1 VGQSCGDNCWW
12 LYEIRGLPLTFLPCA
27 ADGAKF
33 RLEMAATV
41 HAGALP
47 DSALCPRRVLKTE
60 QKGDR
65 IECAFT
71 DGTSILLSR
80 FLAAFIRSG
89 DEVRFPVGMPDSG
102 SELYVRVP
110 AKQPFRRDMLQVQ
123 VGYVT
128 QPKKDKRGEF
138 FVSAEPLGK
147 QLGVNQVYLRCQLL
161 RDYFYVANRRCPWD
175 KQPSFYELLRA
186 GPDASPVELRLAFKM
201 RTLELRAAH
210 ASPKYLGALERA
222 FNILARPD
230 LRACYGALLADPA
243 APVIFPNG
251 GFGSLLVA
259 GEPSRDGSAFYS
271 SRILAFLPEQKRR
284 HFRAPLRQFV
294 FYDGHAVYRDP
305 QRRLEATFDQAS
317 LPLAWDPTWNQ
328 WKHLLGTKISVQATL
343 VQSGKYRYRSD
354 SWQLTR
360 WERALP
366 SRLEV
371 TLPGNISDQISEAQ
385 STYRRFGQFAPA
397 LDQVRSRIESAPVEK
412 EELQRLCAG
421 LGIPGDFDVSL
432 ITWKPDYDA
441 FYYKQLSRR
450 ARRLYLYQSEYV
462 FDLENAVVV
471 ETPQL
476 GHATYL
482 FAKPENMGE
491 FLRLYASATKDAVR
505 HNSGNVAERLGFLG
519 RLVHGVNPRV
529 WLKELKLRLGEAVEY
544 AEAID

>member
-1 VGQSCGDNCWW
+1 
-12 LYEIRGLPLTFLPCA
+12 
-27 ADGAKF
+27 
-33 RLEMAATV
+33 MAATV

-47 DSALCPRRVLKTE
+47 ESALCLRRVLKTVS
-60 QKGDR
+60 KGDR

-71 DGTSILLSR
+71 DGTSILLSK

-89 DEVRFPVGMPDSG
+89 DEVRFPVGMPDSV

-110 AKQPFRRDMLQVQ
+110 AQQPFRRDMLQVQ

-128 QPKKDKRGEF
+128 QPKKDKGGNF

-147 QLGVNQVYLRCQLL
+147 QLGINHVHLRCEML
-161 RDYFYVANRRCPWD
+161 RDYFYVANRRCAWD
-175 KQPSFYELLRA
+175 KQPSFYELL
-186 GPDASPVELRLAFKM
+186 GVKPDVSPVELRLGFKM

-210 ASPKYLGALERA
+210 ASPQYLAAMERA

-230 LRACYGALLADPA
+230 LRACYDALLADPA

-259 GEPSRDGSAFYS
+259 GELSRDGSAFYAA
-271 SRILAFLPEQKRR
+271 RVLAFLPEQKRR
-284 HFRAPLRQFV
+284 RFRAPLRQTV
-294 FYDGHAVYRDP
+294 FYDGHAIYRDP
-305 QRRLEATFDQAS
+305 QRKLEVTFDQAS

-328 WKHLLGTKISVQATL
+328 WKHLLGAKVSVQATL
-343 VQSGKYRYRSD
+343 VQSGKYRYRGD
-354 SWQLTR
+354 SWELTR
-360 WERALP
+360 WETALP

-371 TLPGNISDQISEAQ
+371 TLPGNSSEQIAEAQ
-385 STYRRFGQFAPA
+385 NTYRRFGQFAPA
-397 LDQVRSRIESAPVEK
+397 LEQVRSRIDSAPVER
-412 EELQRLCAG
+412 EELQRLCAR
-421 LGIPGDFDVSL
+421 LGIPGDFDVAL

-462 FDLENAVVV
+462 FDLEKAVIA

-482 FAKPENMGE
+482 FAKPANISA
-491 FLRLYASATKDAVR
+491 FLALYASVTKDAIR
-505 HNSGNVAERLGFLG
+505 HNYENVAERLGFLG
-519 RLVHGVNPRV
+519 RIVHGVNPRV

>member
-1 VGQSCGDNCWW
+1 M
-12 LYEIRGLPLTFLPCA
+12 EA
-27 ADGAKF
+27 A
-33 RLEMAATV
+33 V
-41 HAGALP
+41 HAASGRP
-47 DSALCPRRVLKTE
+47 EPTLCARQVLSTAP
-60 QKGDR
+60 KGDKV
-65 IECAFT
+65 ECAFT
-71 DGTSILLSR
+71 DGTSILLSK
-80 FLAAFIRSG
+80 FLVTFVHQGDQLQFRLGASDTPAELHIRPPEQ
-89 DEVRFPVGMPDSG
+89 DH
-102 SELYVRVP
+102 
-110 AKQPFRRDMLQVQ
+110 FRRDILQVQ
-123 VGYVT
+123 LGYVT
-128 QPKKDKRGEF
+128 QPRKDKRGEF

-147 QLGVNQVYLRCQLL
+147 QFGIHQVHLRCERL
-161 RDYFYVANRRCPWD
+161 RDYFYVANRRCAWD
-175 KQPSFYELLRA
+175 KQPSFYELLRTA
-186 GPDASPVELRLAFKM
+186 PDASPVELRLAFKM
-201 RTLELRAAH
+201 RTLELRAAQ
-210 ASPKYLGALERA
+210 ASTKYLAALERA

-230 LRACYGALLADPA
+230 LRACYDALLADPA

-259 GEPSRDGSAFYS
+259 GESSRDGSAFYA

-284 HFRAPLRQFV
+284 RLRAPLRQFA

-305 QRRLEATFDQAS
+305 QRKVEVTFDQAS

-328 WKHLLGTKISVQATL
+328 WKHLLGTKVSVQATL

-354 SWQLTR
+354 SWQLTQ
-360 WERALP
+360 WETALP

-371 TLPGNISDQISEAQ
+371 ALPSNISEQISEAQ

-397 LDQVRSRIESAPVEK
+397 LDQIRSRIESAPVER

-441 FYYKQLSRR
+441 FYYKQLSKR
-450 ARRLYLYQSEYV
+450 ARRLYLFQSEYV

-482 FAKPENMGE
+482 FAKPENMSA
-491 FLRLYASATKDAVR
+491 FLSLYASATKDEIR
-505 HNSGNVAERLGFLG
+505 HNHQNTAERLGFLG

>member
-1 VGQSCGDNCWW
+1 
-12 LYEIRGLPLTFLPCA
+12 
-27 ADGAKF
+27 
-33 RLEMAATV
+33 MAATV
-41 HAGALP
+41 HAGAP
-47 DSALCPRRVLKTE
+47 PASALCLRRVLKLE
-60 QKGDR
+60 PKGNR

-71 DGTSILLSR
+71 DGTSILLSK

-110 AKQPFRRDMLQVQ
+110 PQQPFRRDMLQVQ

-128 QPKKDKRGEF
+128 QPKKDKGGNF
-138 FVSAEPLGK
+138 YVSAEPLGK
-147 QLGVNQVYLRCQLL
+147 QLGIKQAHLRCEIL
-161 RDYFYVANRRCPWD
+161 RDYFYVANRRCAWD
-175 KQPSFYELLRA
+175 KQSSFYELL
-186 GPDASPVELRLAFKM
+186 GVKPDVPPVDLRLGFKM
-201 RTLELRAAH
+201 RALELRAAH
-210 ASPKYLGALERA
+210 ASPQYLAALERA
-222 FNILARPD
+222 FNALARPD
-230 LRACYGALLADPA
+230 LRACYDALLADPA

-259 GEPSRDGSAFYS
+259 GELSRDGSAFYS
-271 SRILAFLPEQKRR
+271 ARILAFLPEQQRR
-284 HFRAPLRQFV
+284 RFRAPLRRFV
-294 FYDGHAVYRDP
+294 FYDDHALYRDP
-305 QRRLEATFDQAS
+305 QRKLEVLFDQAS
-317 LPLAWDPTWNQ
+317 LPLAWETNWNQ
-328 WKHLLGTKISVQATL
+328 WKHLLGANISVQATL
-343 VQSGKYRYRSD
+343 VQSGKYRCRGD
-354 SWQLTR
+354 SWELTR
-360 WERALP
+360 WETALP
-366 SRLEV
+366 SRIEV
-371 TLPGNISDQISEAQ
+371 TLPSNISEQISKAQ

-397 LDQVRSRIESAPVEK
+397 LDQIRSRIEAAPVER

-462 FDLENAVVV
+462 FELATAVVV

-482 FAKPENMGE
+482 FAKPADMSR
-491 FLRLYASATKDAVR
+491 FLAIYAGVTKDEIR
-505 HNSGNVAERLGFLG
+505 HNFGNVAQTLGFLG

-529 WLKELKLRLGEAVEY
+529 WLKELKLRLGEALEY

>member
-1 VGQSCGDNCWW
+1 
-12 LYEIRGLPLTFLPCA
+12 
-27 ADGAKF
+27 
-33 RLEMAATV
+33 MAAAV
-41 HAGALP
+41 QAASSRP
-47 DSALCPRRVLKTE
+47 EPALCSRQVLSMAP
-60 QKGDR
+60 KGDR
-65 IECAFT
+65 IECSFI
-71 DGTSILLSR
+71 DSTSILLSK
-80 FLAAFIRSG
+80 FVGAFIREG
-89 DEVRFPVGMPDSG
+89 DELRFRIGVPDTANELHVRPPEHD
-102 SELYVRVP
+102 R
-110 AKQPFRRDMLQVQ
+110 FRRDILQVQ

-128 QPKKDKRGEF
+128 QPRKDKRGDF

-147 QLGVNQVYLRCQLL
+147 QLGINQVYLRCELL
-161 RDYFYVANRRCPWD
+161 RDYFYVANRRCAWD

-186 GPDASPVELRLAFKM
+186 TQDTSPVELRLAFKM

-230 LRACYGALLADPA
+230 LRACYGALLADRA

-251 GFGSLLVA
+251 GFGSLLVV
-259 GEPSRDGSAFYS
+259 GEPSRDGSAFYAT
-271 SRILAFLPEQKRR
+271 RILAFLPEQKRR
-284 HFRAPLRQFV
+284 RFRAPLRQFT

-305 QRRLEATFDQAS
+305 QRKLEATFDQAS
-317 LPLAWDPTWNQ
+317 LHLAWDPTWNQ
-328 WKHLLGTKISVQATL
+328 WKHLLGAKITVQATL
-343 VQSGKYRYRSD
+343 VQSGKYRYRSE

-360 WERALP
+360 WETALP
-366 SRLEV
+366 SRLEA
-371 TLPGNISDQISEAQ
+371 TLPGDISEQVSEAQ
-385 STYRRFGQFAPA
+385 NTYRRFGQFAPA
-397 LDQVRSRIESAPVEK
+397 LDQIRSRIESAPVER
-412 EELQRLCAG
+412 EELKRLCAG

-450 ARRLYLYQSEYV
+450 TRRLYLFQSEYV

-482 FAKPENMGE
+482 FAKPENMSA
-491 FLRLYASATKDAVR
+491 FLSLYASATKDAIR
-505 HNSGNVAERLGFLG
+505 HNSGNLAERLGFLG
-519 RLVHGVNPRV
+519 RVVHGVNPRI

>member
-1 VGQSCGDNCWW
+1 
-12 LYEIRGLPLTFLPCA
+12 
-27 ADGAKF
+27 
-33 RLEMAATV
+33 MAATV
-41 HAGALP
+41 HAGAPP
-47 DSALCPRRVLKTE
+47 DSTLCLHRVLKTE
-60 QKGDR
+60 PKGDR
-65 IECAFT
+65 VVCAFT
-71 DGTSILLSR
+71 DGTSILLSK
-80 FLAAFIRSG
+80 FIAAFVRQG
-89 DEVRFPVGMPDSG
+89 DELRFRLGVPESDAELHIRP
-102 SELYVRVP
+102 SEQDR
-110 AKQPFRRDMLQVQ
+110 FRKEILRVQ

-128 QPKKDKRGEF
+128 QPKKEKRGDF

-147 QLGVNQVYLRCQLL
+147 KLGINQIYLRCELL

-175 KQPSFYELLRA
+175 KQPSFYDLLRA
-186 GPDASPVELRLAFKM
+186 GLDASPVELRLAFKM

-210 ASPKYLGALERA
+210 ASPKYLAALERA

-230 LRACYGALLADPA
+230 LRACYDALLADPA

-259 GEPSRDGSAFYS
+259 GTPSRDGSAFYTT
-271 SRILAFLPEQKRR
+271 RILAFLPEQRR
-284 HFRAPLRQFV
+284 RRFRAPLRQFT
-294 FYDGHAVYRDP
+294 FYEGHAVYRDP
-305 QRRLEATFDQAS
+305 QRKLEATFDQAS
-317 LPLAWDPTWNQ
+317 LPLAWDLTWNQ

-360 WERALP
+360 WETALP

-371 TLPGNISDQISEAQ
+371 TLPSNISEQISEAQ

-397 LDQVRSRIESAPVEK
+397 LDQIRSRIESAPVER
-412 EELQRLCAG
+412 EELQRQCAG
-421 LGIPGDFDVSL
+421 LGIPGDFDVAL

-441 FYYKQLSRR
+441 FYFKQLSRR
-450 ARRLYLYQSEYV
+450 ARRLYLFQSEYV
-462 FDLENAVVV
+462 FDLETAVVV

-482 FAKPENMGE
+482 FAKPENMSE
-491 FLRLYASATKDAVR
+491 FLRLYASATKDAIR
-505 HNSGNVAERLGFLG
+505 HNSGNVAESLGFLG
-519 RLVHGVNPRV
+519 RLVHGANPRV

>member
-1 VGQSCGDNCWW
+1 
-12 LYEIRGLPLTFLPCA
+12 
-27 ADGAKF
+27 
-33 RLEMAATV
+33 MAATV

-47 DSALCPRRVLKTE
+47 DSALCLRRVLKTE
-60 QKGDR
+60 PKGDR
-65 IECAFT
+65 IDCAFT
-71 DGTSILLSR
+71 DGTSIVLSK

-110 AKQPFRRDMLQVQ
+110 PQQPFRRDMLQVQ

-128 QPKKDKRGEF
+128 QPKKDKRGDF

-147 QLGVNQVYLRCQLL
+147 QLGINQVCLRCQIL
-161 RDYFYVANRRCPWD
+161 RDYFYVANRRCAWD
-175 KQPSFYELLRA
+175 KQPSYYELL
-186 GPDASPVELRLAFKM
+186 GVKPDVSPVELRLGFKM
-201 RTLELRAAH
+201 RSLELRAAQ
-210 ASPKYLGALERA
+210 ASTNYLAALERA

-230 LRACYGALLADPA
+230 LRACYDALLADPA

-251 GFGSLLVA
+251 GFGSILVA
-259 GEPSRDGSAFYS
+259 GELSRDGSTFYS
-271 SRILAFLPEQKRR
+271 ARILAFLPEQNRR
-284 HFRAPLRQFV
+284 RFRPPLRQFV
-294 FYDGHAVYRDP
+294 FYDGHAMYRDP
-305 QRRLEATFDQAS
+305 QRKLEVTFDQAS

-328 WKHLLGTKISVQATL
+328 WKHLLGAKVSVQATL
-343 VQSGKYRYRSD
+343 VQSGKYRYRGD
-354 SWQLTR
+354 SWELTR
-360 WERALP
+360 WETALP

-371 TLPGNISDQISEAQ
+371 TLPGNISEQIAEAQ
-385 STYRRFGQFAPA
+385 STYHRFGQFAPE
-397 LDQVRSRIESAPVEK
+397 LDQIRSRTDCAPVER

-421 LGIPGDFDVSL
+421 LGMPGDFDVAL

-450 ARRLYLYQSEYV
+450 ARRLYLYRSEYV
-462 FDLENAVVV
+462 FDLEKAVIA

-482 FAKPENMGE
+482 FAKPASISD
-491 FLRLYASATKDAVR
+491 FLAIYASVTKDAIR
-505 HNSGNVAERLGFLG
+505 HNCENVAERLGFLG

-544 AEAID
+544 AEAVE

>member
-1 VGQSCGDNCWW
+1 MPTTAN
-12 LYEIRGLPLTFLPCA
+12 
-27 ADGAKF
+27 GASF
-33 RLEMAATV
+33 RLEMEAAV
-41 HAGALP
+41 QAGSQRP
-47 DSALCPRRVLKTE
+47 EPTLCSRDVLSTAP
-60 QKGDR
+60 KGDR

-80 FLAAFIRSG
+80 FLATFIHHG
-89 DEVRFPVGMPDSG
+89 DELRFRLGQSDAPA
-102 SELYVRVP
+102 ELHIRP
-110 AKQPFRRDMLQVQ
+110 PEQDRFRRDILQVQ

-128 QPKKDKRGEF
+128 QPKKDKRGEY

-147 QLGVNQVYLRCQLL
+147 RLGINQVHLRCELL

-186 GPDASPVELRLAFKM
+186 APDASPVELRLAFKM

-210 ASPKYLGALERA
+210 ASPKYLAALERA

-230 LRACYGALLADPA
+230 LRACYGAVLADPA

-259 GEPSRDGSAFYS
+259 GEPSRDGSAFYA
-271 SRILAFLPEQKRR
+271 SRILAFLPEQRKRR
-284 HFRAPLRQFV
+284 LRAPLRQFV

-305 QRRLEATFDQAS
+305 QRKLEATFDQAC

-328 WKHLLGTKISVQATL
+328 WKHLLGAKITIQATL
-343 VQSGKYRYRSD
+343 VQSGKYRYRSE

-360 WERALP
+360 WETALP
-366 SRLEV
+366 NRLEV
-371 TLPGNISDQISEAQ
+371 TLPSNISEQISKAQ
-385 STYRRFGQFAPA
+385 STYRRFGQFASA
-397 LDQVRSRIESAPVEK
+397 LDQIRSRIEAAPVER

-450 ARRLYLYQSEYV
+450 TRRLYLFQSEYV
-462 FDLENAVVV
+462 FDLETAVVV

-482 FAKPENMGE
+482 FAKPENMSA
-491 FLRLYASATKDAVR
+491 FLSLYASATKDAIR
-505 HNSGNVAERLGFLG
+505 HNHGNIAERLGFLG
-519 RLVHGVNPRV
+519 RLVHGVNPRI
-529 WLKELKLRLGEAVEY
+529 WLKELKLRIGEAVEY